1 MYNVVIHYMFLNLWR
16 EIYLDRKH
24 TIKGFI
30 YVILSAVIYGTM
42 PLMAKHIYSEGVN
55 PLSLVFLRNLL
66 AFPFLAIL
74 AKVSG
79 NSLAVKLKDIPT
91 IGIVGLMGCCITPLL
106 LFSSYNY
113 MDTGTATIFHFI
125 YPGVVVLM
133 GFLFLKKKV
142 GAGTIVSL
150 LLCLGG
156 IALFYTPGSQISLA
170 GSVYAFT
177 SGVTYAVYVVLLAN
191 FKRKELSGW
200 VLSFYISLI
209 CSVVLF
215 VVCVASGQL
224 TFPVSLQGWGLSL
237 VFALMVN
244 VGALVLFQNGAR
256 IIGGEKAAI
265 LSTFEPITSVV
276 AGALFL
282 GEVIGIS
289 TGIGTVMVLAAS
301 IMITVFDKNKENG
314 K

>member
-1 MYNVVIHYMFLNLWR
+1 MIETNEKKSL
-16 EIYLDRKH
+16 
-24 TIKGFI
+24 IKGYAF
-30 YVILSAVIYGTM
+30 VILSAVIYGTM
-42 PLMAKHIYSEGVN
+42 PLMATHIYSEGVN
-55 PLSLVFLRNLL
+55 SISLVFLRNLL
-66 AFPFLAIL
+66 SFPFLAIMAL
-74 AKVSG
+74 VSG
-79 NSLAVKLKDIPT
+79 KSLAVKIKDIPS
-91 IGIVGLMGCCITPLL
+91 IAAVGLMGCCITPLL
-106 LFSSYNY
+106 LFSSYHY
-113 MDTGTATIFHFI
+113 MDTGVATIFHFI
-125 YPGVVVLM
+125 YPGVVVLIS
-133 GFLFLKKKV
+133 FLFFKKKV
-142 GAGTIVSL
+142 GLGTVISL

-156 IALFYTPGSQISLA
+156 IALFYTPGSSITLE
-170 GSVYAFT
+170 GSVYAFS

-200 VLSFYISLI
+200 VLSFYISVI
-209 CSVVLF
+209 CSLVLF

-237 VFALMVN
+237 VFALAVN

-276 AGALFL
+276 AGTLFL

-301 IMITVFDKNKENG
+301 IMITVFDKK
-314 K
+314 

>member
-1 MYNVVIHYMFLNLWR
+1 MIDTKEKKPL
-16 EIYLDRKH
+16 
-24 TIKGFI
+24 IKGYVF
-30 YVILSAVIYGTM
+30 VILSAIIYGTM
-42 PLMAKHIYSEGVN
+42 PLMATHIYSEGVN
-55 PLSLVFLRNLL
+55 SISLVFLRNLL
-66 AFPFLAIL
+66 SVPFLAIL
-74 AKVSG
+74 ALVSG
-79 NSLAVKLKDIPT
+79 KSLAVKIKDIPS
-91 IGIVGLMGCCITPLL
+91 IAAVGLMGCCITPLL
-106 LFSSYNY
+106 LFTSYKHMN
-113 MDTGTATIFHFI
+113 TGAATIFHFI
-125 YPGVVVLM
+125 YPGVVVLIS
-133 GFLFLKKKV
+133 FLFFKKKV
-142 GAGTIVSL
+142 GFGTIISL

-156 IALFYTPGSQISLA
+156 IALFYTPGSSITLE
-170 GSVYAFT
+170 GSAYAFS

-200 VLSFYISLI
+200 VLSFYISVI
-209 CSVVLF
+209 CSLVLF

-237 VFALMVN
+237 VFALAVN

-276 AGALFL
+276 AGTLFL

-301 IMITVFDKNKENG
+301 IMITVFDKK
-314 K
+314 

>member
-1 MYNVVIHYMFLNLWR
+1 METSMN
-16 EIYLDRKH
+16 RKRML
-24 TIKGFI
+24 KGFL

-79 NSLAVKLKDIPT
+79 NSLAAKLKDIPT

-125 YPGVVVLM
+125 YPGVVVLI

-150 LLCLGG
+150 LLCMGG
-156 IALFYTPGSQISLA
+156 IALFYTPGSPISVA

-191 FKRKELSGW
+191 FRRKELSGW

-215 VVCVASGQL
+215 CVCIAFGQL
-224 TFPVSLQGWGLSL
+224 SLPVSIKGWGLSL
-237 VFALMVN
+237 LFALAVN

-276 AGALFL
+276 AGTLFL
-282 GEVIGIS
+282 GEVIGVR
-289 TGIGTVMVLAAS
+289 TGIGTVMVLVAS
-301 IMITVFDKNKENG
+301 VLIAVFDSRKQ
-314 K
+314 